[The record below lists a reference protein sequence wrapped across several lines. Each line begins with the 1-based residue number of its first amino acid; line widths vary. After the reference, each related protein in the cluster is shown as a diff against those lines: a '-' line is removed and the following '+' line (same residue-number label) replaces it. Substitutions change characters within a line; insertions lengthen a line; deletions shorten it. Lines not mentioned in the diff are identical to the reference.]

1 MQVKATLI
9 LLDLKTVKHLSLDF
23 KKTKELI
30 NMRDLIMNLQT
41 NCPPNHFIQLETVK
55 DDMKFKIRKN
65 DLVRFKGKLIY
76 LHHKGVVTCI
86 VNQNTLSLCAIVRSC
101 LKMSKPARLYP
112 KPEPVTINSRNVN
125 WLWSM

>member
-1 MQVKATLI
+1 
-9 LLDLKTVKHLSLDF
+9 
-23 KKTKELI
+23 
-30 NMRDLIMNLQT
+30 MRDLIMNLQT

-112 KPEPVTINSRNVN
+112 KPEPVTINSRLMLIGCGVCSVIFFTIG
-125 WLWSM
+125 WTFQTMGVVA